1 MFASLSS
8 IGIDVTTIHK
18 SALVPY
24 SSGQMF
30 ALVDDIDSYAQ
41 FLPWCR
47 SSRVL
52 ARESDEVR
60 AAVEI
65 AHSGLHKSFTTLNR
79 LQRDKMIEMRLVEG
93 PFRRL
98 EGYWR
103 FDLLGDKACKVS
115 LDLDFEFSSRLMGL
129 AMGPVFTQIANTLVD
144 AFCKRAREVYGKE

>member
-1 MFASLSS
+1 M
-8 IGIDVTTIHK
+8 
-18 SALVPY
+18 PY
-24 SSGQMF
+24 SCGRMF

-47 SSRVL
+47 SARVL
-52 ARESDEVR
+52 ARGSDEVR
-60 AAVEI
+60 AVVEI

-103 FDLLGDKACKVS
+103 FDLLGDEACKVS
-115 LDLDFEFSSRLMGL
+115 LDLDFEFSNRLVGL
-129 AMGPVFTQIANTLVD
+129 ALGPVFTQIANTLVD
-144 AFCKRAREVYGKE
+144 AFCKRARDVYGKE

>member
-103 FDLLGDKACKVS
+103 FDLPGDKGCKVS
-115 LDLDFEFSSRLMGL
+115 LGLDFGFFRPFVGL
-129 AMGPVFTQIANTLVD
+129 AMGAGFSPIAQKVWGR
-144 AFCKRAREVYGKE
+144 FC